1 MPMSESVEPA
11 QSHFKTR
18 DRRVL
23 NDTLLPSPDAGKA
36 QQQDGAD
43 DRQGNR

>member
-23 NDTLLPSPDAGKA
+23 NDTLLPSPNAGEA
-36 QQQDGAD
+36 HQQDGAD
-43 DRQGNR
+43 DGQDNR